1 MPDSLVRVLIVDDS
15 PVALAVL
22 EAVFRAAHYE
32 IMTAGDG
39 QEGFDLA
46 VQTPP
51 DVILTDGVMPGVDGF
66 GLLRLLKAN
75 PATERVPVV
84 MLTSGDFAASQAG
97 PSQPQPQAC
106 LAKGA
111 PMEDLLATVSRVL
124 ASSRFGRF
132 GSSKTGHS

>member
-22 EAVFRAAHYE
+22 EAVFKAAHYE

-97 PSQPQPQAC
+97 PGQPQPQAC

-111 PMEDLLATVSRVL
+111 PMEDLLETVSRVL

-132 GSSKTGHS
+132 ESSKTEHN

>member
-1 MPDSLVRVLIVDDS
+1 MPDSRVRVLIVDDS

-22 EAVFRAAHYE
+22 EAVFKAAHYE
-32 IMTAGDG
+32 VMTAGDG

-46 VQTPP
+46 LQTPP
-51 DVILTDGVMPGVDGF
+51 DLILTDGVMPGVDGF

-75 PATERVPVV
+75 PATELVPVV

-97 PSQPQPQAC
+97 PNQPPPQAC

-111 PMEDLLATVSRVL
+111 PMENLLETVSRVL
-124 ASSRFGRF
+124 AGSRFDQLEKF
-132 GSSKTGHS
+132 KNKT

>member
-1 MPDSLVRVLIVDDS
+1 MPDPQLRVLIVDDS

-22 EAVFRAAHYE
+22 EAVFKAAHYDVV
-32 IMTAGDG
+32 TAGDG

-46 VQTPP
+46 LRTPP
-51 DVILTDGVMPGVDGF
+51 DLILTDGVMPGVDGF

-75 PATERVPVV
+75 PATELIPVV

-106 LAKGA
+106 VAKVT
-111 PMEDLLATVSRVL
+111 PMEELQETVRAVL
-124 ASSRFGRF
+124 AASRLGR
-132 GSSKTGHS
+132 